1 METANLE
8 ACGRKM
14 PPLVDHGSFGS
25 STSEGGASEEI
36 RSIRAHHL
44 HTVNEDTVQIT
55 NCRDSRGL
63 RCVRET
69 GAGAE
74 IRLWAC
80 PVPTLFSKAPI
91 GRQVPGQCWWRVWGF
106 QRLAVV
112 YSGWLARKA
121 TRFQLGSPAK
131 ALIPT
136 THPYSPTW
144 WLEFWD
150 TDGVRQS
157 QQYMS
162 DVHPLDWK
170 ISPRRTKVHF
180 RKTQV
185 PQPPKTT
192 HLRAYS
198 PRHERGVQPEIRRAE
213 SRDDGDDVYFVL
225 KEVHDAGCD
234 GSSWIR

>member
-1 METANLE
+1 MRPVGEKCHHWSIME
-8 ACGRKM
+8 
-14 PPLVDHGSFGS
+14 
-25 STSEGGASEEI
+25 ASK
-36 RSIRAHHL
+36 L
-44 HTVNEDTVQIT
+44 NVVG
-55 NCRDSRGL
+55 RGL
-63 RCVRET
+63 GRDTKHTRTPPPHRERGRIRFRSRIVVT
-69 GAGAE
+69 RADYGVYARPVPE

-106 QRLAVV
+106 QRLAVAN
-112 YSGWLARKA
+112 SGWLARKA

-131 ALIPT
+131 ALITT
-136 THPYSPTW
+136 THPYTPYSPTW

-185 PQPPKTT
+185 PQPPKAT
-192 HLRAYS
+192 HLRASS

-213 SRDDGDDVYFVL
+213 SRDDGDDVYFVQ
-225 KEVHDAGCD
+225 
-234 GSSWIR
+234 